1 MHGEKVVEKP
11 VAEHW
16 YAIRPL
22 DSKVLWIREIH
33 VDPYVAGDIWLVR
46 GSKRDLVVDTG
57 MGIVPPAPVIEA
69 LTTKP
74 LVAIAMN
81 CYFDH
86 AGGWHTFDER
96 LCHPLDVEALRYPSE
111 ESSSALDYLTDDSL
125 SALPRQG
132 FAASDYRMQGAAPTG
147 LVEDGESIDLGDRTL
162 EIMHLPGRSPGGI
175 ALWESGSGSL
185 FTSDMLY
192 DGSSGAAWPP
202 DEPAAYCENLA
213 RLSELPVRRVYPG
226 HYGPFD
232 AARMTVLIETQLTD
246 LSAHQYSERRA

>member
-1 MHGEKVVEKP
+1 MGKR

-16 YAIRPL
+16 YAIKAL

-69 LTTKP
+69 LTTNP
-74 LVAIAMN
+74 IVAIALN

-86 AGGWHTFDER
+86 GGGWHSFTQR
-96 LCHPLDVEALRYPSE
+96 LCHPLDAEALGDPSA
-111 ESSSALDYLTDDSL
+111 ESRSALDYLTDESL
-125 SALPRQG
+125 SALPRRG
-132 FAASDYRMQGAAPTG
+132 YATSDYRMQGAAPTG
-147 LVEDGESIDLGDRTL
+147 LVEGGDSIDLGDRTL
-162 EIMHLPGRSPGGI
+162 EVMHLPGRSPGGI

-202 DEPAAYCENLA
+202 DEPAAYCESLGC
-213 RLSELPVRRVYPG
+213 LLELPVRRVYPG

-232 AARMTVLIETQLTD
+232 AARMAVLIETQVAD
-246 LSAHQYSERRA
+246 LSARQEPKR